1 MLACAVTLRG
11 SQNCRW
17 QSPPFVLAFGAGP
30 KVGAGGRLLDQ
41 EVGACQTIV
50 MDSSERARKTDTR
63 NELAPRDKGRIVP
76 EKELPVVARLM
87 VEIRSDGS
95 YTVARGA
102 MEDQVSGQKVA
113 IEASGANPLALAL
126 SLAKSLTDV
135 PWLARQAFRALMRK

>member
-1 MLACAVTLRG
+1 
-11 SQNCRW
+11 
-17 QSPPFVLAFGAGP
+17 
-30 KVGAGGRLLDQ
+30 
-41 EVGACQTIV
+41 
-50 MDSSERARKTDTR
+50 MDSREHARKPG
-63 NELAPRDKGRIVP
+63 PRDQLVAGQAKTLVP
-76 EKELPVVARLM
+76 ERELPVVARLM

>member
-1 MLACAVTLRG
+1 
-11 SQNCRW
+11 
-17 QSPPFVLAFGAGP
+17 
-30 KVGAGGRLLDQ
+30 
-41 EVGACQTIV
+41 
-50 MDSSERARKTDTR
+50 MDSREGARKPDQRDELSTR
-63 NELAPRDKGRIVP
+63 EAKPLVP
-76 EKELPVVARLM
+76 ERELPVVARLM

-102 MEDQVSGQKVA
+102 MEDSVSGQKVA

>member
-1 MLACAVTLRG
+1 
-11 SQNCRW
+11 
-17 QSPPFVLAFGAGP
+17 
-30 KVGAGGRLLDQ
+30 
-41 EVGACQTIV
+41 
-50 MDSSERARKTDTR
+50 MDSRDGARKPVTR
-63 NELAPRDKGRIVP
+63 AELAESKPKSIAP
-76 EKELPVVARLM
+76 ERELPVVARLM

-135 PWLARQAFRALMRK
+135 PWLARQAFRALMRSK

>member
-1 MLACAVTLRG
+1 
-11 SQNCRW
+11 
-17 QSPPFVLAFGAGP
+17 
-30 KVGAGGRLLDQ
+30 
-41 EVGACQTIV
+41 
-50 MDSSERARKTDTR
+50 MDSHERVRKPDQR
-63 NELAPRDKGRIVP
+63 DELSTGGAKPLVP
-76 EKELPVVARLM
+76 ERELPVVARLM

-102 MEDQVSGQKVA
+102 MEDSVSGQKVA

>member
-1 MLACAVTLRG
+1 MDARTSSSKASASGPCERATPRGGSERYPVLACAVTLRG

-87 VEIRSDGS
+87 VEIRSD
-95 YTVARGA
+95 
-102 MEDQVSGQKVA
+102 
-113 IEASGANPLALAL
+113 
-126 SLAKSLTDV
+126 
-135 PWLARQAFRALMRK
+135 